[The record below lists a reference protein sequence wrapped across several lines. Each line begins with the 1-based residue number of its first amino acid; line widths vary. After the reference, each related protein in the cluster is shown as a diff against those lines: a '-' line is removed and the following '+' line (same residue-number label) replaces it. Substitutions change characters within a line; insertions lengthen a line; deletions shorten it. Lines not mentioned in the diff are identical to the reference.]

1 MHEFCI
7 LQGSAMTFSDVVHK
21 FYSMPNQEKD
31 SVYQK
36 Y

>member
-21 FYSMPNQEKD
+21 FYSMPNQD